1 MTQLSVK
8 EESTLQIAP
17 SKRLF
22 LSVQG
27 SAAALPLLLFCLF
40 ILAGL
45 AGCKDSTPKAQATK
59 APIEVGV
66 ETLHPQS
73 VILTSELPGRT
84 TTSLVAD
91 VRPQVD
97 GIIRERLFREGSEV
111 KEGDVLYRIEPS
123 SYRAA
128 YDSAMA
134 ALKKAQATLP
144 SSENK
149 AKRYSE
155 LIRDKAISS
164 QDYEDAKAIYEAD
177 LAAVASAKAEV
188 ERARINLGYT
198 EIKAPIS
205 GRIEKSNLTPGA
217 LVTANQSV
225 PLTTIRQL
233 DTIFVDMTQSSSD
246 LLDLRQAIA
255 TGRIHVSGT
264 TMPVTLKLENGT
276 VYSHSG
282 TLEFSETK
290 VDEGTGTFTVRA
302 QFPNPERLL
311 LPGMY
316 VRAVIEEGRVDGCYL
331 VPQRAV
337 ARNTKGEPVAL
348 FVNKDGKVEQR
359 VLSVRRNV
367 GNSWLVESGI
377 NDGDKLVVQ
386 GSQFIRAG
394 QSVNTKEMIVVDAT
408 GEVRPV
414 QAEET
419 AKTVPA
425 RGEG

>member
-1 MTQLSVK
+1 MKIVP
-8 EESTLQIAP
+8 STMYFPSAP
-17 SKRLF
+17 GRAS
-22 LSVQG
+22 
-27 SAAALPLLLFCLF
+27 ALPLFLLCLLV
-40 ILAGL
+40 LAGL
-45 AGCKDSTPKAQATK
+45 AGCKDSTPEARATR
-59 APIEVGV
+59 APVEVGV
-66 ETLHPQS
+66 MTLHAQS
-73 VILTSELPGRT
+73 VTLTTELPGRT

-97 GIIRERLFREGSEV
+97 GIIRERLFREGGEV
-111 KEGDVLYRIEPS
+111 KAGDVLYRIEPS

-128 YDSAMA
+128 YDSALA
-134 ALKKAQATLP
+134 ALKKAQASLP

-155 LIRDKAISS
+155 LIKDKAIST

-177 LAAVASAKAEV
+177 LAAVAAAKAEV

-225 PLTTIRQL
+225 PLTTIRKL
-233 DTIFVDMTQSSSD
+233 DPINVDMTQSSTS
-246 LLDLRQAIA
+246 LLNLRQAIA
-255 TGRIHVSGT
+255 AGRIHTSGT
-264 TMPVTLKLENGT
+264 TMSVKLKLDNGT
-276 VYSHSG
+276 VYSHPG

-302 QFPNPERLL
+302 EFPNPDRLL

-316 VRAVIEEGRVDGCYL
+316 VRAIIEDGRIDNCYL

-337 ARNTKGEPVAL
+337 ARNTKGEPIAL
-348 FVNKDGKVEQR
+348 FVNKEGKVEQR
-359 VLSVRRNV
+359 VLAVRRNV

-377 NDGDKLVVQ
+377 ADGDKIVVQ
-386 GSQFIRAG
+386 GTQFIRPG
-394 QSVNTKEMIVVDAT
+394 QAVNTKEMTVVDAT
-408 GEVRPV
+408 GEVRAV
-414 QAEET
+414 QAEGT
-419 AKTVPA
+419 AEA
-425 RGEG
+425 ASAGGEG

>member
-1 MTQLSVK
+1 MTHLSVK

-22 LSVQG
+22 PSVQG
-27 SAAALPLLLFCLF
+27 SVAVLPLLLFCLS

-45 AGCKDSTPKAQATK
+45 AGCKGSTPEAQATK

-66 ETLHPQS
+66 ETLHSQS
-73 VILTSELPGRT
+73 VTLTSELPGRT

-134 ALKKAQATLP
+134 TLKKAQAALP

-233 DTIFVDMTQSSSD
+233 DTIFVDMTQSSTD

-276 VYSHSG
+276 VYPHTG
-282 TLEFSETK
+282 TLEFSEAK

-316 VRAVIEEGRVDGCYL
+316 VRAVIEEGRVDDCYL

-337 ARNTKGEPVAL
+337 ARNTKGDPLAL
-348 FVNKDGKVEQR
+348 FVNKNGKVEQR

-377 NDGDKLVVQ
+377 NEGDKLVVQ
-386 GSQFIRAG
+386 GSQFIQAG
-394 QSVNTKEMIVVDAT
+394 QSVNTREMTVVDAT

-414 QAEET
+414 QAEGTGGNAPE
-419 AKTVPA
+419 